1 MRLST
6 AFTAAALVS
15 LLAASA
21 AHGGHYADTVRSF
34 NPTHF
39 YRLDETQQGQVTDAG
54 TGSLIHGTHEGAF
67 PPGQVGVDGV
77 PLPGFDANNRSMLH
91 GNAAGVN
98 LGSGTAF
105 AADVMT
111 IAMWVRTA
119 SGDNGIG
126 DRVFTNNVVRNE
138 GGTEDSFQITLPAG
152 GNAWGI
158 AVATGNGD
166 PPLNHQL
173 AVRTSD
179 VNFQDNTWRHLVVVR
194 NGDDVNNLRVVIDG
208 VDYSSRLEPTT
219 AGWGTT
225 GTNAHIGV
233 RADDG
238 ASGHNFNGNIDDTAI
253 WLNRALTVPE
263 AIAIYQSSFI
273 PEPTGLSILALAG
286 AFVLRRRRRWP
297 ERPLV

>member
-1 MRLST
+1 MRIRT
-6 AFTAAALVS
+6 AFASAASFAI
-15 LLAASA
+15 LAASA
-21 AHGGHYADTVRSF
+21 ARGGHYADTVRSF

-39 YRLDETQQGQVTDAG
+39 YRLDETQNGQVTDIG
-54 TGSLIHGTHEGAF
+54 TGSLIHGMHEGQF
-67 PPGQVGVDGV
+67 PPGQVGTDGV
-77 PLPGFDANNRSMLH
+77 PLPGFDASNRSILH

-98 LGSGTAF
+98 LGPGTAF

-138 GGTEDSFQITLPAG
+138 GGTENSFQITLPAG

-158 AVATGNGD
+158 AVATGNAD
-166 PPLNHQL
+166 PPVNHQL

-179 VNFQDNTWRHLVVVR
+179 LNFQDNAWHHLVVVR
-194 NGDDVNNLRVVIDG
+194 NGDDVNNIRVVIDG
-208 VDYSSRLEPTT
+208 MDYSSLLEPTT

-233 RADDG
+233 RADNG
-238 ASGHNFNGNIDDTAI
+238 ASEHNSNGNTDDTAI

-263 AIAIYQSSFI
+263 AIAIYQSAFV
-273 PEPTGLSILALAG
+273 PEPAGLSLLAAG
-286 AFVLRRRRRWP
+286 GLLLLRRRRRQ
-297 ERPLV
+297 RT

>member
-1 MRLST
+1 MRFSKAL
-6 AFTAAALVS
+6 TAAAWLC
-15 LLAASA
+15 LLAAPA
-21 AHGGHYADTVRSF
+21 AHGGNYADTVRSF

-39 YRLDETQQGQVTDAG
+39 YRLDETQNGQATDTG
-54 TGSLIHGTHEGAF
+54 TGTLIHGTHEGAF
-67 PPGQVGVDGV
+67 PPGQVGADGV
-77 PLPGFDANNRSMLH
+77 PLAGFDASNRSILS

-98 LGSGTAF
+98 LGPGTNF

-126 DRVFTNNVVRNE
+126 DRVFTNNVVRLN
-138 GGTEDSFQITLPAG
+138 GGTENSFQITLPAG
-152 GNAWGI
+152 GNAWSI
-158 AVATGNGD
+158 AVATGNED
-166 PPLNHQL
+166 PPINHQL
-173 AVRTSD
+173 GVKTSD

-194 NGDDVNNLRVVIDG
+194 NGDDVNNIKVIIDG
-208 VDYSSRLEPTT
+208 VDYSSRMEPTS

-238 ASGHNFNGNIDDTAI
+238 NSAHNFNGNIDDTAI

-263 AIAIYQSSFI
+263 AITIYQSSFI
-273 PEPTGLSILALAG
+273 PEPAGLSLLATGGVLM
-286 AFVLRRRRRWP
+286 LRRRRR
-297 ERPLV
+297 

>member
-6 AFTAAALVS
+6 AFTAAALISWFGTPVA
-15 LLAASA
+15 L
-21 AHGGHYADTVRSF
+21 GGNYADTVRSF

-39 YRLDETQQGQVTDAG
+39 YRLDETQQGQATDTG
-54 TGSLIHGTHEGAF
+54 TGTLIHGMHEGQF

-77 PLPGFDANNRSMLH
+77 PLPGFDASNRSILA

-98 LGSGTAF
+98 LGPGTNF

-126 DRVFTNNVVRNE
+126 DRVFTNNVVRLE
-138 GGTEDSFQITLPAG
+138 GGTENSFQITLPAG

-158 AVATGNGD
+158 AVATGNED
-166 PPLNHQL
+166 QPFNHQL

-194 NGDDVNNLRVVIDG
+194 NGDDVSNIKVIIDG
-208 VDYSSRLEPTT
+208 VDYTSRLEPTT

-225 GTNAHIGV
+225 GSNAHIGV

-238 ASGHNFNGNIDDTAI
+238 NSAHNFNGNIDDTAI

-263 AIAIYQSSFI
+263 AIAIYQSSFV
-273 PEPTGLSILALAG
+273 PEPAGLSLLAG
-286 AFVLRRRRRWP
+286 GGLLMIRRRR
-297 ERPLV
+297 